1 MEVVSKLL
9 LLAKARS
16 IYDGLRLKFGEINSL
31 FLPEI
36 RNLGVEEREK
46 GCVWGGG
53 GGDTCIFDVVE
64 CGVSLVM

>member
-16 IYDGLRLKFGEINSL
+16 ICDGLRLKFGDINSL

-46 GCVWGGG
+46 GGWGGG
-53 GGDTCIFDVVE
+53 ETCIFDVVE